1 MTSHSAPRCTP
12 LCSGLP
18 KNERKREL
26 GQVALTGGCGI
37 FHLGFSLGS
46 LFPFFIPNQV
56 YDAKALHLAKRAPD
70 QSGLRES
77 LAIRTEGGQGPLRW
91 AREWSPPQGPVTL
104 ALATHRTLPA
114 PEPL

>member
-56 YDAKALHLAKRAPD
+56 
-70 QSGLRES
+70 
-77 LAIRTEGGQGPLRW
+77 
-91 AREWSPPQGPVTL
+91 
-104 ALATHRTLPA
+104 
-114 PEPL
+114 

>member
-1 MTSHSAPRCTP
+1 MWQSRDCGMTSHSAPRCTP

-56 YDAKALHLAKRAPD
+56 YDAKALP
-70 QSGLRES
+70 
-77 LAIRTEGGQGPLRW
+77 
-91 AREWSPPQGPVTL
+91 
-104 ALATHRTLPA
+104 
-114 PEPL
+114 